1 MTPPRAINPWYREP
15 WPWLLMAGPAAVL
28 VAGAITTW
36 IAVSTSD
43 GLVADDYYRQG
54 LAINRSLARSEAAR
68 NLGVVAQIELAGDG
82 SRIAVTL
89 EGPPAPP
96 WLKLQLSHATRPGL
110 DRQLRLARTG
120 ARRYEAAFQPLA
132 QGHWRLRVDDPE
144 RGWSISG
151 DWQGDAQTATLTGR

>member
-1 MTPPRAINPWYREP
+1 MTPPHAINPWYREP

-36 IAVSTSD
+36 IAFSTSD

-54 LAINRSLARSEAAR
+54 LAINRSLARAEAAR
-68 NLGVVAQIELAGDG
+68 NLGVVVQIELAGDS

-89 EGPPAPP
+89 EGPPAPQV
-96 WLKLQLSHATRPGL
+96 LELRLSHATRAGL
-110 DRQLRLARTG
+110 DRQLKLARTG
-120 ARRYEAAFQPLA
+120 EQRYEAAFQPLA
-132 QGHWRLRVDDPE
+132 QGHWRLRVDDPD

-151 DWQGDAQTATLTGR
+151 DWQGGAHTATLTGR